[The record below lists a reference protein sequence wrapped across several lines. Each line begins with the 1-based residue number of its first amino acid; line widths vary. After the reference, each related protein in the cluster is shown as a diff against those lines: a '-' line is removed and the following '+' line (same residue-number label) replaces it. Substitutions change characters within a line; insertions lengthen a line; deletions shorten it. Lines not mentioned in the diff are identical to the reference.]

1 MLQLIVSDM
10 DGTLLNEKMEISETN
25 VEAIRAAEKLGV
37 AFAIATG
44 RGYTEAKPLLEE
56 KNIQCP
62 LISLNG
68 GQMFNEKGDIVKNVG
83 LLKDTVRQMIDIIES
98 LGLYYEMTT
107 SKGIFSN
114 NKAKRIETVA
124 SLLYELNA
132 DTTYKMAVALAS
144 ARLEVMNINYTD
156 DYSHLI
162 EDETI
167 EIIKVI
173 VFSEDGQPTL
183 NPLARKINK
192 LGELAITSSFENNI
206 EINHAK
212 AQKGIAV
219 KEMADQLD
227 IPLEN
232 VMTIGDNNND
242 LSMLEVGGYSF
253 AMANGTI
260 EAKNTARYTTS
271 SNEKN
276 GVGEAIMRVL
286 NNELN

>member
-25 VEAIRAAEKLGV
+25 AEAIRAAERKGIPFV
-37 AFAIATG
+37 IATG

-83 LLKDTVRQMIDIIES
+83 LLKDSVRQMIDIIES
-98 LGLYYEMTT
+98 QGLYYEMTT

-156 DYSHLI
+156 DYSQLI

-173 VFSEDGQPTL
+173 VFSASGQPIL
-183 NPLARKINK
+183 NPLAKEINK

-219 KEMADQLD
+219 KEMADQLN

-242 LSMLEVGGYSF
+242 LSMLEVAGYSF
-253 AMANGTI
+253 AMANGTV
-260 EAKNTARYTTS
+260 EAKNAAKYSTS

-276 GVGEAIMRVL
+276 GVGEAIMRVI

>member
-25 VEAIRAAEKLGV
+25 AEAIRAAERKGIPFV
-37 AFAIATG
+37 IATG

-56 KNIQCP
+56 KDIQCP

-68 GQMFNEKGDIVKNVG
+68 GQMFNENGDIVKNVG
-83 LLKDTVRQMIDIIES
+83 LLKDSVRQMIDIIES
-98 LGLYYEMTT
+98 QGLYYEMTT

-144 ARLEVMNINYTD
+144 ARLEVMNINYTN
-156 DYSHLI
+156 DYSQLI

-173 VFSEDGQPTL
+173 VFSEGGQPIL
-183 NPLARKINK
+183 NPLAKEINK

-219 KEMADQLD
+219 KEMADQLN
-227 IPLEN
+227 IPIEN

-242 LSMLEVGGYSF
+242 LSMLEVAGYSF
-253 AMANGTI
+253 AMANGTV
-260 EAKNTARYTTS
+260 EAKNAAKYSTS

>member
-25 VEAIRAAEKLGV
+25 AEAIRAAERKGIPFV
-37 AFAIATG
+37 IATG

-83 LLKDTVRQMIDIIES
+83 LLKDSVRQMIDIIES
-98 LGLYYEMTT
+98 QGLYYEMTT

-156 DYSHLI
+156 DYSQLI

-173 VFSEDGQPTL
+173 VFSASGQPIL
-183 NPLARKINK
+183 NPLAKEINK

-219 KEMADQLD
+219 KEMADQLN
-227 IPLEN
+227 IPLE
-232 VMTIGDNNND
+232 
-242 LSMLEVGGYSF
+242 
-253 AMANGTI
+253 
-260 EAKNTARYTTS
+260 
-271 SNEKN
+271 
-276 GVGEAIMRVL
+276 
-286 NNELN
+286 

>member
-124 SLLYELNA
+124 SLLYELNT